1 MLSPD
6 GRISGDELVD
16 EPPMLNARHS
26 YTDYGAPGRRVT
38 YLSFAVN
45 LVLAV
50 LKCLAGFFGR
60 SAALMADGLHSF
72 SDLASDVM
80 VLFGLRMAGRP
91 RDEDH
96 PYGHHRFNT
105 FAAAG
110 VALMILLFALWMC
123 LSALHALRT
132 PAGAGPALWAAWA
145 ALLSIAAKEAL
156 FFVTRAVARRLGSRL
171 LLANAWHHR
180 TDSFSSVVTLAAVL
194 VASLGGDEW
203 RFVDAL
209 AGLALGIWLFIEG
222 AGLLRGSFNDLLD
235 RAPAREIIN
244 DLREH
249 ILPTAGVVGYHH
261 FRARNVGDLVEVDL
275 HLQVDPRITV
285 EEGHEIA
292 RSVRENIM
300 RKHPEVLDV
309 LIHVEP
315 ATDEHLR
322 EDGVADFR
330 KPGR

>member
-1 MLSPD
+1 MLSTRDNDPD
-6 GRISGDELVD
+6 F
-16 EPPMLNARHS
+16 
-26 YTDYGAPGRRVT
+26 GAAGRRVT

-45 LVLAV
+45 LALAT

-72 SDLASDVM
+72 SDLASDAM
-80 VLFGLRMAGRP
+80 VLFGLRMANRP

-110 VALMILLFALWMC
+110 VALMILIFALWMC
-123 LSALHALRT
+123 VSALRSLRA
-132 PAGAGPALWAAWA
+132 PGMEGPALWAAWA

-156 FFVTRAVARRLGSRL
+156 FFATRRVARRLGSRL

-180 TDSFSSVVTLAAVL
+180 TDSFSSVVTLFAVL
-194 VASLGGDEW
+194 VASLGGEEW
-203 RFVDAL
+203 RFVDSL
-209 AGLALGIWLFIEG
+209 AGLGLGIWLFIEG
-222 AGLLRGSFNDLLD
+222 AGLFRGSVNDLLD
-235 RAPAREIIN
+235 RAPAQEIIN

-249 ILPTAGVVGYHH
+249 ILPTAGVIGYHH

-285 EEGHEIA
+285 EEGHDIA
-292 RSVRENIM
+292 RSVRENIQS
-300 RKHPEVLDV
+300 KHPEVLDV

-315 ATDEHLR
+315 ATHDHLR
-322 EDGVADFR
+322 RDGIADFR